1 MHVHTPFLNSCLV
14 RGALSI
20 SYLLATFGPGVDAY
34 PQTTNINNG
43 LNGNASVNAL
53 PPLFQYL
60 TIVYGALTQDRT
72 YDHSSLF
79 LHASWAQKEE
89 KEC

>member
-1 MHVHTPFLNSCLV
+1 MNVLTPFTNRCLLW
-14 RGALSI
+14 GALSI
-20 SYLLATFGPGVDAY
+20 LCLLATFGQRVYAY

-53 PPLFQYL
+53 PPLFRSL

-72 YDHSSLF
+72 YNLRRRCSF
-79 LHASWAQKEE
+79 LNCEGKG
-89 KEC
+89 C